1 MQVSVF
7 HIHGICSP
15 KIFEIQ
21 KAAGFLGALIWYSAI
36 DDMDMYLKDLQ
47 ILIDNLL
54 DRFADYDPNKLLT
67 KAKFHILT
75 HLPSNIRRFGPA
87 VRYAT
92 EIFECF
98 NAVFRLCSIFSNRA
112 AASRDI
118 AFQLADLDR
127 FKHISSGG
135 FWSEGLSSD
144 TQLQA
149 SHGVRSYVKANPR
162 IQQLLGWSPVKS
174 PEPGTVKCL
183 IKTKAVKWED
193 TITAKRIKPLPAP
206 GANVITGTWKIARH
220 VVSDHHDI
228 GKPGSF
234 MVFKTG
240 KDNPAEIGRIIEI
253 LVPGNIDMGITPI
266 VTIDTFEVGDLLHT
280 SLEMPVLTRSGTICI
295 SPAHLSFLINVQH
308 DCIGQG
314 CDATGSQTIMQERVA
329 SGRTRRDIVH
339 QQEDDHFIINLHAL
353 HNAAKI
359 RKVLP
364 RKLTEPRPW
373 LSDRK
378 ATHAVMAGIVRS
390 TQGPKRVEIQRKKA
404 EATAKAGAKKKSES
418 KKAPTAT
425 SLEVAPVAEAPDQ
438 PAILTQGA
446 INREDTEM
454 QQDFEEE
461 DGNDSVMDE

>member
-75 HLPSNIRRFGPA
+75 HLPSNIRRFGP
-87 VRYAT
+87 T
-92 EIFECF
+92 WIW
-98 NAVFRLCSIFSNRA
+98 
-112 AASRDI
+112 I
-118 AFQLADLDR
+118 ALNILVVKDF
-127 FKHISSGG
+127 GV
-135 FWSEGLSSD
+135 EGYQVTLSYK
-144 TQLQA
+144 QA
-149 SHGVRSYVKANPR
+149 M
-162 IQQLLGWSPVKS
+162 LLGWSLVKS

-193 TITAKRIKPLPAP
+193 TITAKHIKPLPAP
-206 GANVITGTWKIARH
+206 SANVITGTWKIARH

-240 KDNPAEIGRIIEI
+240 KDNPAEIGQIIEI
-253 LVPGNIDMGITPI
+253 IVPGNIDMGITPI
-266 VTIDTFEVGDLLHT
+266 VTINTFEVGDLLHT
-280 SLEMPVLTRSGTICI
+280 SLEMPVLTHSRTICI
-295 SPAHLSFLINVQH
+295 SPAH

-314 CDATGSQTIMQERVA
+314 CDATGSQTIMQEQVA

-364 RKLTEPRPW
+364 WKLTEPRPW

-378 ATHAVMAGIVRS
+378 ATHAVVAGIVRS
-390 TQGPKRVEIQRKKA
+390 TQGPKRVETQRKKA

-418 KKAPTAT
+418 EKAPTAT
-425 SLEVAPVAEAPDQ
+425 SPEVAPVAEAPDQ

-461 DGNDSVMDE
+461 DGNNSVMDE